1 MSFHNLI
8 ISHLVE
14 VKQTMYEIILLH
26 YFSNKLPENKI
37 AAQRV
42 GGGGRVAPLS
52 TLPLNPPL
60 YRRRQPRGG
69 SEPGPPYFGHAKKE
83 ELTEPPHLPLAKVRI
98 RHWEYRR

>member
-42 GGGGRVAPLS
+42 GGGGEGTLHPYQHFPWIRLCIEEDNPVADLSPVPLI
-52 TLPLNPPL
+52 LGM
-60 YRRRQPRGG
+60 Q
-69 SEPGPPYFGHAKKE
+69 KK
-83 ELTEPPHLPLAKVRI
+83 KN
-98 RHWEYRR
+98 

>member
-42 GGGGRVAPLS
+42 EGGGCTPINTSPESASV
-52 TLPLNPPL
+52 
-60 YRRRQPRGG
+60 
-69 SEPGPPYFGHAKKE
+69 
-83 ELTEPPHLPLAKVRI
+83 
-98 RHWEYRR
+98 